1 MSAPGSVTCSTSWR
15 RSRSCSEPTAASIS
29 PRRWSRSPARG
40 MPGRG
45 SNAAT
50 STSSHS
56 ETRPSMWWWGLA
68 CSSSAM
74 PCGQRTSGRTSRPCS
89 PAAAAPWLTVPVV
102 RSGRS
107 GQLIVDTECQPG
119 TPWKRKHLAT
129 LQASYGRHACFR
141 EVFPVVEA
149 ALSGTSNNLADINI
163 TLIQALGAALGVTCR
178 FARSSLMGVAAND
191 ATERLVALVGAVGGS
206 SYLHGRGGLK
216 YQEEELFRASSIKLV
231 LSAFGG
237 GPYPQKGSDVFIA
250 GLSIIDALCNLGFTG
265 TRKLFL
271 SA

>member
-1 MSAPGSVTCSTSWR
+1 MGGRVVAIHQPNYLPWLGYFHKLFSCDEFIFLDDVQF
-15 RSRSCSEPTAASIS
+15 SRQSYT
-29 PRRWSRSPARG
+29 
-40 MPGRG
+40 
-45 SNAAT
+45 
-50 STSSHS
+50 
-56 ETRPSMWWWGLA
+56 
-68 CSSSAM
+68 
-74 PCGQRTSGRTSRPCS
+74 QRVQVLYQGG
-89 PAAAAPWLTVPVV
+89 AHWLTVPVV